1 MLNEIKLV
9 AKAKGLQLP
18 EDIVDQNILK
28 LEKSPKEATSSM
40 HRDYWAGNKI
50 EATSLTKFVIE
61 EGLK

>member
-1 MLNEIKLV
+1 LV
-9 AKAKGLQLP
+9 AKVKGLQSP

-28 LEKSPKEATSSM
+28 LEKSPKKATSSM

-50 EATSLTKFVIE
+50 EATSLTKFVVE